1 MRWVCVLGLL
11 LVLLHLSTSLL
22 LGAFN
27 IQTFGDKKSKDVTLM
42 NYITKIVC
50 RYDII
55 LIQEVRDPDLSVTT
69 RLMKA
74 VSKECPKLV
83 YKYVVSEPLGKTSY
97 KERYL
102 FLFRVGIVSVVR
114 NYTYND
120 IPYGSY
126 SRFSR
131 PPFIVEFSSTHTAVG
146 NFVLIPQHTSPS
158 DAVLQIDALYD
169 VATYVRNYWN
179 TKNIVLLGD
188 FNAGDNYV
196 LSPRWKWIRL
206 SADPWFHWLIT
217 NDKDTTVPRQGKT
230 GFPYDRI
237 VVTDDMMK
245 NGVVT
250 DSAKVYNYMLD
261 VGLTEQQALDVSDHF
276 PVEVKLIEKKVNKR
290 KRKRKDLHGATEVPL
305 TASATRRISA
315 LLDSGLQ
322 EEPPNTTIPNST
334 VSVVETFR
342 FLGFTIS
349 QGLK

>member
-1 MRWVCVLGLL
+1 MRWVCALGLL

-55 LIQEVRDPDLSVTT
+55 LIQEVRDPDLEVTD
-69 RLMKA
+69 RLMTA
-74 VSKECPKLV
+74 VKNRCPQFS
-83 YKYVVSEPLGKTSY
+83 YDFIRSDPLGDTSH

-102 FLFRVGIVSVVR
+102 FLYREAIVSVGR
-114 NYTYND
+114 SATYDD

-169 VATYVRNYWN
+169 VVAYVRNYWN
-179 TKNIVLLGD
+179 TNNIVLLGD
-188 FNAGDNYV
+188 FNAGSNYV
-196 LSPRWKWIRL
+196 SSPRWKWIRL
-206 SADPWFHWLIT
+206 SVDKSFHWLIT
-217 NDKDTTVPRQGKT
+217 DDQDTTVPRQGKT

-237 VVTDDMMK
+237 VITDDIK

-250 DSAKVYNYMLD
+250 GSAKVYNFMSVFRLTLD
-261 VGLTEQQALDVSDHF
+261 EALAVSDHF
-276 PVEVKLIEKKVNKR
+276 PVEVR
-290 KRKRKDLHGATEVPL
+290 
-305 TASATRRISA
+305 
-315 LLDSGLQ
+315 
-322 EEPPNTTIPNST
+322 
-334 VSVVETFR
+334 
-342 FLGFTIS
+342 
-349 QGLK
+349 LK